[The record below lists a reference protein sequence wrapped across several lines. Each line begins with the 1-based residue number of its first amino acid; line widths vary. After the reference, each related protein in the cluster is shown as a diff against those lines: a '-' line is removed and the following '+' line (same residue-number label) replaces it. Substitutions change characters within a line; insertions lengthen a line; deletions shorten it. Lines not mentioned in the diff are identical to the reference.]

1 MKHSIEVDSIILN
14 NEELFIENKNIKSIE
29 VSGKCILNLFNCNII
44 DLEIN
49 IQDNASLI
57 VNYFNNINELNSRI
71 VVKANN
77 KSSFILNHSFINKG
91 KYNLNIYTDFIKE
104 EANIVVNINGI
115 NNGGKLNADVNGY
128 VHTDKLNNVLDEN
141 MRIINL
147 NNGLV
152 MSNPNMYIS
161 TSKVIANHNTT
172 IGGVRLDEL
181 FYLMSK
187 GIDKKE
193 ATNLIIKGFI
203 IKIIDNKKLQNKITD
218 LIN

>member
-1 MKHSIEVDSIILN
+1 MHD
-14 NEELFIENKNIKSIE
+14 
-29 VSGKCILNLFNCNII
+29 
-44 DLEIN
+44 
-49 IQDNASLI
+49 
-57 VNYFNNINELNSRI
+57 
-71 VVKANN
+71 
-77 KSSFILNHSFINKG
+77 HSFINKG